1 MTSQINPNNIDGSY
15 PVAGQDNNSQG
26 FRDNFTNIKINFQD
40 ASDEITDLQNKVI
53 VKSALNTS
61 GAPPLDNNMADTLI
75 YAAQIRDFSGTKV
88 ALAATDGSV
97 TVNYTQGHYQS
108 VSTTGNLN
116 LTFSNFPPAS
126 QYGYMKIQFNIT
138 NVAHTVTF
146 SGATFLGTGGIQGY
160 NSGTNTVS
168 FTSTGY
174 YEFGFGS
181 YDNGSTITIF
191 DLNRALTN
199 FSGADVNIDD
209 LSATGFVSAVGNVTG
224 GNLRSAGTISASGNV
239 VGGNLTTSA
248 QVVATGNVSG
258 GNIVTAGAVLA
269 TGNVTGG
276 NLIGYVTPT
285 AGVAS
290 KAPITLTAGT
300 NITVPT
306 GGAFEYD
313 GIVFYTTPQTTEQ
326 RGVAPSVHFLALA
339 ADWTGNDSSAAQKVF
354 NQGTGG
360 AGAITLSDS
369 TTYEFE
375 GVYYITRSLGTNSH
389 TTATVFAVSSALT
402 SITYYVDATTSTGA
416 ALTPVSRI
424 YSTAPTATVC
434 TAASISATENLVIS
448 VKGILRTNA
457 STTVTPQ
464 IQFSSAP
471 GGAPTFVKNS
481 YIKFTPLGTSAVT
494 TVGNW

>member
-26 FRDNFTNIKINFQD
+26 FRDNFTNIKVNFQD

-61 GAPPLDNNMADTLI
+61 GAPPLDNNMGDTLI

-88 ALAATDGSV
+88 ALAGTDGGVS
-97 TVNYTQGHYQS
+97 VNYTQGHYQS
-108 VSTTGNLN
+108 VSTTGNLT
-116 LTFSNFPPAS
+116 LTFINFPPS
-126 QYGYMKIQFNIT
+126 NQYGYMKIQFNIT

-146 SGATFLGTGGIQGY
+146 AGATFLGTAGIQGY
-160 NSGTNTVS
+160 NGGTNTVS
-168 FTSTGY
+168 FTATGF

-181 YDNGSTITIF
+181 YDNGTTVTIF

-199 FSGADVNIDD
+199 FSGADVSIDD
-209 LSATGFVSAVGNVTG
+209 LTATGFVSAVGNVTG
-224 GNLRSAGTISASGNV
+224 GNLRSAGSVSATGNV
-239 VGGNLTTSA
+239 TGGNITTSA
-248 QVVATGNVSG
+248 QVVATGNISG
-258 GNIVTAGAVLA
+258 GNIVTAGSVSAV
-269 TGNVTGG
+269 GNVTGG
-276 NLIGYVTPT
+276 NVAGYITPA
-285 AGVAS
+285 AGIAS
-290 KAPITLTAGT
+290 RAPITLTAGT

-313 GIVFYTTPQTTEQ
+313 GIVFYSTPQTTEQ

-339 ADWTGNDSSAAQKVF
+339 ADWIGNDSSAPQKVF
-354 NQGTGG
+354 DQGTGG
-360 AGAITLSDS
+360 AGAITLSAS

-375 GVYYITRSLGTNSH
+375 GVYYITRGLGTNSH
-389 TTATVFAVSSALT
+389 TTATVFAVTSALT
-402 SITYYVDATTSTGA
+402 SITYYVDAITSTGA
-416 ALTPVSRI
+416 ALTPVNRI
-424 YSTAPTATVC
+424 YATVPTATVC
-434 TAASISATENLVIS
+434 TAASTSATENLVIS
-448 VKGILRTNA
+448 VKGIMRTNA